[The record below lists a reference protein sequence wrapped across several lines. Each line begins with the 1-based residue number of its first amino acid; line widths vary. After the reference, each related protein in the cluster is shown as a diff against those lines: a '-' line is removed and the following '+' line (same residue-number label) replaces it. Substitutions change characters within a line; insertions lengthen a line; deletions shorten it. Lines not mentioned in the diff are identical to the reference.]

1 MMKKSILMLAAALL
15 LLSCGNNSNSEKK
28 EVVTEV
34 QTPKPVPPKPVL
46 HVYNMGGAP
55 SSLVNQLVDRLKAI
69 YPNTE
74 YSGELSFVDSAYIK
88 NDKKGND
95 RYWWSKLR
103 PHMIK
108 TTDTKR
114 GISLVVINAEVC
126 NWDKKKK
133 DSHANLGISN
143 LGGHVSFVS
152 YQRLKKNK
160 RDNVTDMLKIAVHEL
175 GHSVGGLV
183 PNRGDDGAHC
193 PNKDCLMVNA
203 KNHFPYT
210 PITGFCESCDKVM
223 RSKGFE
229 TIRMGFK

>member
-1 MMKKSILMLAAALL
+1 MNKSILIFAIALL
-15 LLSCGNNSNSEKK
+15 LFSCENNNSKGK
-28 EVVTEV
+28 EVVSKVETKKAIPDE
-34 QTPKPVPPKPVL
+34 PFL

-55 SSLVNQLVDRLKAI
+55 SGIVSQLVDRLKAI

-88 NDKKGND
+88 NDKKGDD

-126 NWDKKKK
+126 NWDKKNK

-152 YQRLKKNK
+152 YQRLKKNR

-183 PNRGDDGAHC
+183 PNRGDDGSHC
-193 PNKDCLMVNA
+193 PNKHCLMVNA

-229 TIRMGFK
+229 TTRMGFKQ

>member
-1 MMKKSILMLAAALL
+1 MNKSILIFAIALL
-15 LLSCGNNSNSEKK
+15 LFSCENNNSKGK
-28 EVVTEV
+28 EVVSKVETKKAIPEE
-34 QTPKPVPPKPVL
+34 PVL

-55 SSLVNQLVDRLKAI
+55 SDIVSQLVDRLKAI

-88 NDKKGND
+88 NDKKGDD

-114 GISLVVINAEVC
+114 EISLVVINAEVC
-126 NWDKKKK
+126 NWDKKNK

-152 YQRLKKNK
+152 YQRLKKNR

-183 PNRGDDGAHC
+183 PNRGDDGSHC
-193 PNKDCLMVNA
+193 PNKHCLMVNA
-203 KNHFPYT
+203 KNH
-210 PITGFCESCDKVM
+210 IQ
-223 RSKGFE
+223 
-229 TIRMGFK
+229 